1 MKVLSS
7 AVAFLVFSVALSE
20 ASDRGLKGKT
30 KLADDMLKGGEK
42 SKKGGEKSKKGGEKL
57 YKGTKKSVYPVQLG
71 PRPYFVVDSMDES
84 PLKEKLST
92 CAKEIREFE
101 KSDWSIGHRGAALQ
115 VSCFS
120 LLPFSVSSFSF

>member
-7 AVAFLVFSVALSE
+7 AVAFLAFSVALSE
-20 ASDRGLKGKT
+20 ASSRGLKGKT
-30 KLADDMLKGGEK
+30 KLGDDKLDN
-42 SKKGGEKSKKGGEKL
+42 KKGKKGDDKL

-120 LLPFSVSSFSF
+120 LLPFAVSSFSF